1 MKTKVL
7 IVLLIISLGFNIGIV
22 LNFIIKSRGTEPVEC
37 GWHHTNLRERFKL
50 NPEQIQTL
58 EKKRTEMETK
68 ILPIRKR
75 LQNYRLELLALQKA
89 EKIDT
94 LRLDSL
100 LWSIARAQC
109 EIEKNIIM
117 HIYEV
122 RGIFNET
129 QLQEFYQ
136 QLENNLC
143 PGQGHRLYP
152 ECERR

>member
-7 IVLLIISLGFNIGIV
+7 IILLIISLGFNIGIV
-22 LNFIIKSRGTEPVEC
+22 LNFLIKSKGTESVGC

-50 NPEQIQTL
+50 SPEQIQTL
-58 EKKRTEMETK
+58 EQKRTEMEAK

-75 LQNYRLELLALQKA
+75 LQNYRIELLALQKS
-89 EKIDT
+89 EKLDT
-94 LRLDSL
+94 VRLDSL
-100 LWSIARAQC
+100 LWSIAQAQC
-109 EIEKNIIM
+109 EIEKNIFM
-117 HIYEV
+117 HIHEV
-122 RGIFNET
+122 RGIFDET

-143 PGQGHRLYP
+143 PRQVHRLYP